1 MANSDFNLKL
11 VDAVLQNVAAWDYD
25 AAPTTANAP
34 SGALAYN
41 NGSLYVH
48 GGGGSWAKLG
58 DNAEVDRIE
67 SAMGSVIDADGNYV
81 AHSGTSYIDGNSNVT
96 EDLTDLDSAIAARA
110 SDISDMQGVV
120 GVDDGDEDLGTFSGA
135 IIADNVSVKTALQ
148 SLETEA
154 ENFRGDLQSVL
165 GVSDED
171 TGFAW
176 SAQNYLTAMA
186 HSTVS
191 ASFAALDAQIK
202 TNEGEIQANDG
213 DITDIRSAVGIADGA
228 EDLGSFSGGIISDD
242 GTVKAGMQE
251 LETELE
257 NVRGDLQ
264 TAVGIADE
272 AQHLGTFSGGTISD
286 NGTVKA
292 GMQELET
299 ELENVRGDL
308 QNVLGVSDEDTD
320 LGTFSGAIIADESDV
335 KTALQAL
342 ETEAENFRGDLQS
355 VLGVADEATALAFSG
370 TSHLNSATQVSG
382 AFVTLD
388 AAVGANDSDITDIRS
403 AVGIADGAEDLGSF
417 SGAIISDDGTVKAG
431 MQELETELEN
441 VRGDLQ
447 NVLGVS
453 DEAVDLGTFSGAI
466 IADESDVKTA
476 LQALETEAENFRGD
490 LQSVLGVADE
500 ATALAF
506 SGTSHLNSA
515 TQVSGA
521 FVTLD
526 AAVGANDSDITDIR
540 SAMGIADGAEDLGSF
555 TGAIISADGTVKAG
569 MQELETDLD
578 AVQTALGVSAEAE
591 SLGSFTGAII
601 ADDQTVKQALQ
612 ALETEA
618 ENFRGDLQT
627 AIGISDEAQHL
638 GTFSGAVIS
647 DNGTVKD
654 GMQELETELENVRG
668 DLQNV
673 LGVSDE
679 DVDLGTFSGGIIADE
694 SDVKTALQALETEA
708 ENFRGDLQTAIGI
721 ADEAQHLGTF
731 SGDSISDNGTVKAG
745 MQELETALE
754 LVQAEV
760 NGQRTKLAQSDGEFG
775 DQNLDGSYTWTADSA
790 LAANLRPANGAMM
803 QVYVVDG
810 SGNYD
815 LQIVPVRVSS
825 AGALTITFAD
835 ASPTFV
841 CNIISAAAITE
852 AG

>member
-1 MANSDFNLKL
+1 MANSDFNLKI

-25 AAPTTANAP
+25 AAPSTANAP

-41 NGSLYVH
+41 DGSLYVH

-81 AHSGTSYIDGNSNVT
+81 AHSGTSYIDGNSDVT

-171 TGFAW
+171 TGFSW
-176 SAQNYLTAMA
+176 SGLNYLTAMA
-186 HSTVS
+186 HSSVS
-191 ASFAALDAQIK
+191 ASLVQLDSQAK
-202 TNEGEIQANDG
+202 TNADNISANDG

-417 SGAIISDDGTVKAG
+417 SGGIISDDGTVKAG

-540 SAMGIADGAEDLGSF
+540 SAMGIADGAEDLGTFS
-555 TGAIISADGTVKAG
+555 
-569 MQELETDLD
+569 
-578 AVQTALGVSAEAE
+578 
-591 SLGSFTGAII
+591 GAII
-601 ADDQTVKQALQ
+601 AD
-612 ALETEA
+612 
-618 ENFRGDLQT
+618 
-627 AIGISDEAQHL
+627 S
-638 GTFSGAVIS
+638 
-647 DNGTVKD
+647 
-654 GMQELETELENVRG
+654 
-668 DLQNV
+668 
-673 LGVSDE
+673 
-679 DVDLGTFSGGIIADE
+679 

-708 ENFRGDLQTAIGI
+708 ENFRGDLQNVLGVS
-721 ADEAQHLGTF
+721 DEATDLGTF
-731 SGDSISDNGTVKAG
+731 SGAVIADESDVKTALQALETEVENARDDLQAALGVSDEDQDMGTFSGDTISDNGTAKEG

-760 NGQRTKLAQSDGEFG
+760 NGQRTQLTEADGSFG
-775 DQNLDGSYTWTADSA
+775 DQNLDGSYTWTATSA
-790 LAANLRPANGAMM
+790 LGANLRPVNGAMM
-803 QVYVVDG
+803 QVFIEDG
-810 SGNYD
+810 SDNYD
-815 LQIVPVRVSS
+815 LQIVPIRVSS

-835 ASPTFV
+835 ASPEFV
-841 CNIISAAAITE
+841 CNIVSAVAITE